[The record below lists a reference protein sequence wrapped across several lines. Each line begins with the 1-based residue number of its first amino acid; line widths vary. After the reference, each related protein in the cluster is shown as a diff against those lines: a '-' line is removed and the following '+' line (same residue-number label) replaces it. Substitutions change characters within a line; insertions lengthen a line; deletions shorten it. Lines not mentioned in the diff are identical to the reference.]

1 MNNKKIRILIILV
14 LVIII
19 AIIVINIILKNY
31 NEKNNLEINNST
43 NIFNAENSIE
53 SNETSI
59 NLNANNTD
67 NQQEYDN
74 IENVNYITAQISKLE
89 NDNIY
94 LLDKDNKNYILYNAS
109 QKQYKNGRTA
119 ESLTLNDIKVGDYI
133 TKESDDKYLIFKNIS
148 GEELKKEL
156 LVSLSLS
163 DNANIMRTSV
173 DEIKDVKQLGN
184 NEAIAIFTIS
194 DLVSSEYYPN
204 VNDEEHTFDVVL
216 KVNNDT
222 KYNTNFNG
230 ISAYNAETL
239 ENAKNDPMYYIRIN
253 PSTLNKKYPEITE
266 FDSYSN

>member
-1 MNNKKIRILIILV
+1 MKNKKVIILIL

-19 AIIVINIILKNY
+19 IISIIVINTILKNY
-31 NEKNNLEINNST
+31 NEKNKLEINNST
-43 NIFNAENSIE
+43 NIFSAENKIE

-59 NLNANNTD
+59 YSNANNTD
-67 NQQEYDN
+67 TQQEYDN
-74 IENVNYITAQISKLE
+74 AENVNFIKGQITKME

-94 LLDKDNKNYILYNAS
+94 FLDKDRKNYILYNAS
-109 QKQYKNGRTA
+109 QKQYINGRTA
-119 ESLTLNDIKVGDYI
+119 ENLTLNDIKVGDYI
-133 TKESDDKYLIFKNIS
+133 KKESDDKYMIFKNIL

-163 DNANIMRTSV
+163 DNVNIMRTSV

-184 NEAIAIFTIS
+184 NEAIATFTIS

-204 VNDEEHTFDVVL
+204 VNDEDHIFDVKL
-216 KVNNDT
+216 KVNNNT
-222 KYNTNFNG
+222 KYNTNFYG
-230 ISAYNAETL
+230 VTTYNAETL
-239 ENAKNDPMYYIRIN
+239 ENSKYLMYYIRIN